1 LKLDTR
7 EELFIGYLYYDREIR
22 VSSVVVYRITTEPE
36 AKVGIKT
43 SQLSTFILGSEQD
56 ALSALLCASASC
68 IGSGS
73 QRSRRRRRRRSCSMR
88 RRCER
93 RRRRSVAF
101 LGGG

>member
-73 QRSRRRRRRRSCSMR
+73 QRSRRRRRRSCSMR

>member
-1 LKLDTR
+1 VT
-7 EELFIGYLYYDREIR
+7 
-22 VSSVVVYRITTEPE
+22 SVVVYRITTEPE